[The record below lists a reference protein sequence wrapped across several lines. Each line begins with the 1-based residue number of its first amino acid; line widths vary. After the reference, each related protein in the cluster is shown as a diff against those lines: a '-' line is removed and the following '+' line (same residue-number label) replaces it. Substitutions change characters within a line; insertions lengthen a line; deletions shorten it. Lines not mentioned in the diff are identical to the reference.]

1 MCSGSVA
8 EFRKH
13 KTEEVISLPTKPRK
27 CWKKSGG
34 MPYGPGAFNGAI
46 WERAS
51 CISHSLNSAASSLF
65 ILSVTTVS
73 IAPKANLGWQELDK
87 EYSLLKKSVTSIVM
101 TL

>member
-1 MCSGSVA
+1 MCSSSVV

-13 KTEEVISLPTKPRK
+13 KTEEVIPLPTKPQK

-34 MPYGPGAFNGAI
+34 MPSEPGAFNGAI

-65 ILSVTTVS
+65 TSSVTTVS
-73 IAPKANLGWQELDK
+73 IAPKANLGWQELDE
-87 EYSLLKKSVTSIVM
+87 EYSLLKKSVSSVAM